1 VLPDIAAVAKALTNG
16 AVPMGGV
23 IVRNG
28 IYECITAASPEDAI
42 EFFHGYTFSAHPLA
56 CAAGLATQRI
66 FREEGVFERGERLSP
81 YFQERVFALRDLPI
95 VTDIRGFGL
104 LAGID
109 LAPGSAVGERGTAVL
124 RRLFAG
130 GLVVRVTADTVILAP
145 ALVAEREHVDR
156 ICDTLRQ
163 ALEGL

>member
-1 VLPDIAAVAKALTNG
+1 MKIKWNG
-16 AVPMGGV
+16 HA
-23 IVRNG
+23 
-28 IYECITAASPEDAI
+28 CFTITASAEDAI
-42 EFFHGYTFSAHPLA
+42 EFFHGYTYSAHPLA

-66 FREEGVFERGERLSP
+66 YREEGIFERAARLAP
-81 YFQERVFALRDLPI
+81 YFQERVFALADLPI
-95 VTDIRGFGL
+95 VTDLRGFGL

-109 LAPGSAVGERGTAVL
+109 LAPQGLPGERGTAVL

-145 ALVAEREHVDR
+145 ALVAERQHVDR

-163 ALEGL
+163 ALQSV